1 MGSQVVTTIGLILDI
16 IGVYMLYR
24 YGFGGASID
33 VDAFTEGVMI
43 AMERRD
49 PPQSSWVLRS
59 QRERSLARKHAPWG
73 LTCLLVGFALQIL
86 AQWLPD
92 A

>member
-33 VDAFTEGVMI
+33 VDAFTESVMG
-43 AMERRD
+43 ALAD
-49 PPQSSWVLRS
+49 KVTSSSWVLRS
-59 QRERSLARKHAPWG
+59 HRERSLARKRAPWG
-73 LTCLLVGFALQIL
+73 LACLLVGFALQIL

-92 A
+92 V